1 MKKLALGSLVAM
13 LFVATFAT
21 AQCGVACAFYGGDFD
36 PRNTTSDGLANETD
50 AIVGGSPYGAATY
63 QNLILASNS
72 TIVGLFSN
80 NLSGLNP
87 SAGYWEIRTG
97 VSEGNGG
104 TLVASGTGAIT
115 QTATGRSG
123 FGLTEYHD
131 EIDYVNIVLEGRV
144 QYWMSVVPN
153 DPSNPNR
160 SFNSNTFGANA
171 VGEEQNNRQYW
182 NSPSLG
188 ANFTNADNEG
198 VFPTFSQGLIGERA
212 PEPSSVIM
220 FGSGLVAVAGVV
232 RTRLLR

>member
-1 MKKLALGSLVAM
+1 M
-13 LFVATFAT
+13 LFVATSAL

-36 PRNTTSDGLANETD
+36 PSNTTSNALANETD
-50 AIVGGSPYGAATY
+50 AMVGGSPYGAATY
-63 QNLILASNS
+63 QNFILASSS

-87 SAGYWEIRTG
+87 SIGYWEIRTG
-97 VSEGNGG
+97 VSEGKGG
-104 TLVASGTGAIT
+104 TLIASGTGAIT

-123 FGLTEYHD
+123 FGYNEYHD
-131 EIDYVNIVLEGRV
+131 EIDCVNIALEGGV
-144 QYWMSVVPN
+144 QYWMAVVPN

-171 VGEEQNNRQYW
+171 VGVEQNNRQYW

-212 PEPSSVIM
+212 PEPSSVIL
-220 FGSGLVAVAGVV
+220 FGSGLIGVV
-232 RTRLLR
+232 GLIRPRPSR